1 MRVDLGRRMALRD
14 QSDVDLVAGVPD
26 SGLAHAIGYA
36 NETKITYGRP
46 FIKYTP
52 TWARSFMPSTQT
64 ERNLV
69 AGKKLIPVQEFIKDK
84 KMLLIDDSIVRGTQL
99 GETTQFLYDSG
110 AKEVHVR
117 PACPPLL
124 FGCKYLNFSRSSSE
138 MDLISRR
145 VICDLEGTKDVS
157 VDTLKEY
164 TDPDGEKY
172 QKMVDEICR
181 RLNFTSLDYARL
193 DELVESIGIDQWRRI
208 MINEKS
214 ENTIL
219 DYYGC
224 QLFSDDVMRDRLP
237 NSTYR
242 TYKECIETG
251 EPLSKETAT
260 VIANAMKVW
269 AIEKGATHFTHWF
282 TPMTGLSAEKHDSF
296 LEIRDGRPL
305 LEFSGKTLRKGE
317 SDASSFPSGG
327 LRATFEARGYTAWD
341 CTSPAFVKDGSLYI
355 PTVFCSYNGEALD
368 KKTPLLKSCDVLSKA
383 VTQLMPLLGVDDV
396 KYAKSY
402 VGAEQE
408 YFLVADEYYQKR
420 MDLKLTGRTLFG
432 ANAPKGQE
440 LEDHY
445 FGSLK
450 RKVAAF
456 MKELDGELWKYGI
469 PSKTKHNEAAP
480 AQHEVA
486 CIYRE
491 VNITTDNNH
500 LLMQLLQDIAKKHGL
515 RCLLH
520 EKPFAGVNGSG
531 KHNNWSVVTDSGIN
545 LFNPGKDPMNNLP
558 FLATLAC
565 LVKGIDEYA
574 DLLRI
579 TVACAGN
586 DHRLGA
592 NEAPPAIISMYLG
605 EDINRVIDSIINK
618 EELVEAD
625 HVRFNTGVSTV
636 ADFSKD
642 NTDRNRTS
650 PFALTGNKFEFRA
663 VGSSQSIA
671 GSNTILNAILAHEIN
686 EMISMIEDG
695 KKPLDV
701 IRTFFKNHLRVVF
714 DGDGYSKEWE
724 QEANRRGLANRKN
737 TVDAISHFT
746 DEKNIRMLSSL
757 GVYSEDEINS
767 RYDILLENYIK
778 TIHVE
783 ALTSLKMVKN
793 EIYPAIIKYIHTLAQ
808 SANELNTAGIDN
820 EFLKD
825 DLTEFSK
832 MMKDMKSAIRQLEIA
847 VYHFDHTE
855 CDILDKAKIAR
866 DEVVVAM
873 NELRKVVDL
882 SETKMDSSLWPMP
895 NYVDLMFGI

>member
-1 MRVDLGRRMALRD
+1 MND
-14 QSDVDLVAGVPD
+14 
-26 SGLAHAIGYA
+26 
-36 NETKITYGRP
+36 NKI
-46 FIKYTP
+46 
-52 TWARSFMPSTQT
+52 
-64 ERNLV
+64 
-69 AGKKLIPVQEFIKDK
+69 
-84 KMLLIDDSIVRGTQL
+84 
-99 GETTQFLYDSG
+99 
-110 AKEVHVR
+110 
-117 PACPPLL
+117 
-124 FGCKYLNFSRSSSE
+124 LN
-138 MDLISRR
+138 
-145 VICDLEGTKDVS
+145 
-157 VDTLKEY
+157 
-164 TDPDGEKY
+164 
-172 QKMVDEICR
+172 
-181 RLNFTSLDYARL
+181 N
-193 DELVESIGIDQWRRI
+193 
-208 MINEKS
+208 
-214 ENTIL
+214 
-219 DYYGC
+219 YGC
-224 QLFSDDVMRDRLP
+224 QLFTDDIMRDRIP

-242 TYKECIETG
+242 AYKESIEKG

-269 AIEKGATHFTHWF
+269 AIDKGATHFTHWF

-296 LEIRDGRPL
+296 LEIRDDKPV

-355 PTVFCSYNGEALD
+355 PTVFCSYTGEALD
-368 KKTPLLKSCDVLSKA
+368 KKTPLLKSCDVLSNA
-383 VTQLMPLLGVDDV
+383 VAELMPLLGVNDV
-396 KYAKSY
+396 NKAKSY

-432 ANAPKGQE
+432 AKAPKGQE

-456 MKELDGELWKYGI
+456 MKELDEELWKYGI

-500 LLMQLLQDIAKKHGL
+500 LLMQLMQDIAKKHGL

-531 KHNNWSVVTDSGIN
+531 KHNNWSVVTDTGLN
-545 LFNPGKDPMNNLP
+545 LFNPGKNPSENIP

-574 DLLRI
+574 DLLRM

-605 EDINRVIDSIINK
+605 EDINRVIDSILNE
-618 EELVEAD
+618 EELEELD
-625 HVRFNTGVSTV
+625 KIRFKTGVSV
-636 ADFSKD
+636 VPDFSKD

-671 GSNTILNAILAHEIN
+671 GSNTILNSILAY
-686 EMISMIEDG
+686 EMKQMSQLIKNG
-695 KKPLDV
+695 KQPMEV
-701 IRTFFKNHLRVVF
+701 IREFLRGHMRVVF

-724 QEANRRGLANRKN
+724 EEAKRRGLNNHKD
-737 TVDAISHFT
+737 TVEALKHFT
-746 DEKNIRMLSSL
+746 DEKNVEMLSSL
-757 GVYSEDEINS
+757 GVYDENEINS
-767 RYDILLENYIK
+767 RYEILLEGYSKI
-778 TIHVE
+778 IHVE

-793 EIYPAIIKYIHTLAQ
+793 EIYPAVIKYIHTMAKTV
-808 SANELNTAGIDN
+808 NELSQAGMNN
-820 EFLKD
+820 EFLKLD
-825 DLTEFSK
+825 LNDLTVLASK
-832 MMKDMKSAIRQLEIA
+832 MRNAVIALEKA
-847 VYHFDHTE
+847 VEHFDYCY
-855 CDILDKAKIAR
+855 CDTMSGAIIAR
-866 DEVVVAM
+866 DEIVNAM
-873 NELRKVVDL
+873 NELRAIVDET
-882 SETKMDSSLWPMP
+882 ETKVDADAWPIP
-895 NYVDLMFGI
+895 TYVDLMFGI